1 MQFVSSLIEG
11 NSVVVVESHVDPD
24 TCKQIR
30 VEETLVIESSE
41 AVGDVESGL
50 CVQLCIIELILLS
63 GIHPTAFPLP
73 SAESSAKR
81 DVLLAKSKAAKIAC
95 FIFMIMDFVINSFSL
110 QRIVYFVFKAKTPTT
125 KVANRFK
132 IPV

>member
-1 MQFVSSLIEG
+1 MKRLLLMLALVGSVWSLG
-11 NSVVVVESHVDPD
+11 AH
-24 TCKQIR
+24 
-30 VEETLVIESSE
+30 
-41 AVGDVESGL
+41 
-50 CVQLCIIELILLS
+50 
-63 GIHPTAFPLP
+63 
-73 SAESSAKR
+73 SAAKR
-81 DVLLAKSKAAKIAC
+81 EVVLAKSKAAKIVC